1 MRLPQTAATRMD
13 AVLVSESQQRPCPV
27 GLHCPIG
34 AGYCIR
40 VKPSP
45 SRKKKTGIVDESSN
59 EPARPF
65 LAGIGYPLL
74 FFCENCCVIAGT
86 CYYNAMIIQF
96 SVSNY
101 RCFRGL
107 QTLSLAAGSDKSL
120 PENCIVASLAGRPE
134 KRWLKGVGIYGA
146 NASGKSTVINAL
158 KALAGLVTQSA
169 KATDAKE
176 PIRQIEPFALCPDH
190 PETPTAFG
198 IVFVVDGTQY
208 EYRVAA
214 TRERIWHESLRA
226 FPNAREQT
234 WYARDWNPE
243 SAAYAWT
250 PERPTGFRRDPQL
263 EAYTLSNMLFL
274 SKAVANNRTELEPV
288 FRWFKEKLVFLNM
301 SAHSFLTHNFTLKHV
316 EQQSEYSASI
326 KALMRHADI
335 GVTGVET
342 VETPPPLELVEKM
355 MADIPADLHEQVRKE
370 KWIAPVLTH
379 MGTTATPLPL
389 PWETES
395 AGTHRLFALAG
406 PWMDILRRGRVVC
419 IDELETSMHPL
430 MVRELLRLLF
440 GATTNANGAQ
450 VIFTTHNPL
459 LLDTTLLR
467 RDQVWFTDKDD
478 KGAAH
483 LYPLTDYSPRKGES
497 LVRGYLSGRYGAV
510 PFIPAGLLGTPVPGE
525 EKATTTKEAH
535 D

>member
-1 MRLPQTAATRMD
+1 MPDCLD
-13 AVLVSESQQRPCPV
+13 IAVSSPRPDLYLSV
-27 GLHCPIG
+27 RINILLLL
-34 AGYCIR
+34 
-40 VKPSP
+40 
-45 SRKKKTGIVDESSN
+45 RK
-59 EPARPF
+59 
-65 LAGIGYPLL
+65 
-74 FFCENCCVIAGT
+74 NCCVVAET
-86 CYYNAMIIQF
+86 CYSIAMILQF

-107 QTLSLAAGSDKSL
+107 QTLNLAAGSDKSL

-134 KRWLKGVGIYGA
+134 RRWLKGVGIYGA

-158 KALAGLVTQSA
+158 KALAGMVTQSA

-198 IVFVVDGTQY
+198 IVFVAEGTQY

-214 TRERIWHESLRA
+214 TCERIWHESLRA

-234 WYARDWNPE
+234 WFARDWNPD
-243 SAAYAWT
+243 SAAYVWT

-288 FRWFKEKLVFLNM
+288 FRWFKDTLVFLDM
-301 SAHSFLTHNFTLKHV
+301 SARSRLSLGFTLKHV
-316 EQQSEYSASI
+316 EKQSEYFASI
-326 KALMRHADI
+326 KDLLSNADI
-335 GVTGVET
+335 GVTGVGA
-342 VETPPPLELVEKM
+342 VEATPPDGVIAKM
-355 MADIPADLHEQVRKE
+355 IADLPADDQEQVRKALCLRPE
-370 KWIAPVLTH
+370 LAHTGVAPL
-379 MGTTATPLPL
+379 PIPL

-395 AGTHRLFALAG
+395 AGTQQLFALAG
-406 PWMDILRRGRVVC
+406 PWLDIMRCGRVVC

-440 GATTNANGAQ
+440 SATANANGAQ

-459 LLDTTLLR
+459 LLDSTLLR

-510 PFIPAGLLGTPVPGE
+510 PFIPTGLLGTSALGE
-525 EKATTTKEAH
+525 TEDKGNP
-535 D
+535 